1 MGVFKSKWVLTAKTF
16 FLKKNKNYPVKKK
29 AKIIH
34 DQIFFFFTYLF
45 HVQKKTSVAAPL
57 TDHT

>member
-1 MGVFKSKWVLTAKTF
+1 MGVFKSKWVLTANTVL
-16 FLKKNKNYPVKKK
+16 LKIYKKYSVTRK

-34 DQIFFFFTYLF
+34 SGSNNFFTYLF
-45 HVQKKTSVAAPL
+45 HVQKKTSVAALL

>member
-1 MGVFKSKWVLTAKTF
+1 MGVFKSKWVLTANTVL
-16 FLKKNKNYPVKKK
+16 LKIYKKYLVTRK

-57 TDHT
+57 TDHI